1 MTLEVSEREI
11 ERGWE
16 GEGEEGGGGG
26 GERRERREGEEGGRE
41 GEGRLSVLPYNSP
54 SEQGLS

>member
-26 GERRERREGEEGGRE
+26 GGRGGRGERERREGGRE
-41 GEGRLSVLPYNSP
+41 REDSVFSLTTHPVNKA
-54 SEQGLS
+54 